1 MDSHKRNTQLERL
14 EVVETGAPAAL
25 VGWREAAD
33 CDRELSSAARDIVDN
48 QTSWHIALVADDLA
62 ALVRSRAD

>member
-1 MDSHKRNTQLERL
+1 LINRN
-14 EVVETGAPAAL
+14 ETFFVASGEGGLP
-25 VGWREAAD
+25 AD
-33 CDRELSSAARDIVDN
+33 CDRELSSAAGDIVDN